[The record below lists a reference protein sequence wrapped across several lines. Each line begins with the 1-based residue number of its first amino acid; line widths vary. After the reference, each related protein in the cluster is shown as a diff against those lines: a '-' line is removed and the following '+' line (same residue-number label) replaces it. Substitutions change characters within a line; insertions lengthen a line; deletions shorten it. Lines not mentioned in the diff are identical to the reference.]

1 MDYEGRTPLDLP
13 HLRQWIGHLI
23 ENYDALVSRGDIGY
37 SQREIRLYRD
47 ALMSIGRA
55 CDGEFKRPVKARIRE
70 LLALGAASYAL
81 PAGAPP
87 AESLTGQQ
95 VIDFGVCCL
104 WPLAGVPDL
113 PGTWLDVFLDV
124 THSAALASLV
134 VQARYRSGTP
144 EAMSPAEFGQ
154 AMTEVSYGPG
164 IRNLLDDLADPRG
177 AGCALAAMAIARTRY
192 APRRGASQKRVAKWA
207 LLAATGLAAA
217 GVRPEPPASWRTG
230 DMSDRCVTELKAS
243 WRDPA

>member
-1 MDYEGRTPLDLP
+1 
-13 HLRQWIGHLI
+13 
-23 ENYDALVSRGDIGY
+23 
-37 SQREIRLYRD
+37 
-47 ALMSIGRA
+47 
-55 CDGEFKRPVKARIRE
+55 
-70 LLALGAASYAL
+70 
-81 PAGAPP
+81 
-87 AESLTGQQ
+87 
-95 VIDFGVCCL
+95 
-104 WPLAGVPDL
+104 VPDL

-144 EAMSPAEFGQ
+144 EAMSPAEFGR

-207 LLAATGLAAA
+207 LLAATGVGIDSTAA
-217 GVRPEPPASWRTG
+217 VSHVH
-230 DMSDRCVTELKAS
+230 S
-243 WRDPA
+243 